1 MRPWERDWSGQ
12 NTAKETIKPWERNWD
27 VDGAPQINAVDY
39 NGTALLST
47 PGENSSPF
55 KKMSLFMDKLFT
67 FEVRDATEK
76 NKNNPRIQALEKAVG
91 EDLSSVDW
99 KEVGK
104 SAVRETLNVGKTL
117 TAEPFK
123 IYGDWSRD
131 KRDISKLSKEEA
143 QKAKYNNF
151 ISDCYSK
158 VGGYIEKIWLL
169 RISCFLYH
177 RLSDKD

>member
-1 MRPWERDWSGQ
+1 MKPWERDWSGQ

-55 KKMSLFMDKLFT
+55 KKMSLFMDKLFS
-67 FEVRDATEK
+67 FEVRDAAEK

-131 KRDISKLSKEEA
+131 KRDISNPFRCSKE
-143 QKAKYNNF
+143 NCPRR
-151 ISDCYSK
+151 SL
-158 VGGYIEKIWLL
+158 YI
-169 RISCFLYH
+169 
-177 RLSDKD
+177 